1 MCFPCLQVESGKTC
15 IYYFSRK
22 FYVGGIHMES
32 GQPLPV
38 LFLFGIEN
46 PIDGV
51 PMCNMEIKVAVLR
64 SEKKGYEIARQLDW
78 HPSKLSQIISGV
90 YLPDSNEKQRL
101 AKTLGQSVNKLSTK
115 QSLESVHA

>member
-1 MCFPCLQVESGKTC
+1 VVKLAYIIFQENA
-15 IYYFSRK
+15 
-22 FYVGGIHMES
+22 YVGGIHMES
-32 GQPLPV
+32 GQLLPV

-64 SEKKGYEIARQLDW
+64 SEKKGCEIARQLDW
-78 HPSKLSQIISGV
+78 HPSKLNQIISGV

-101 AKTLGQSVNKLSTK
+101 AKTFGQSVNKLSTK